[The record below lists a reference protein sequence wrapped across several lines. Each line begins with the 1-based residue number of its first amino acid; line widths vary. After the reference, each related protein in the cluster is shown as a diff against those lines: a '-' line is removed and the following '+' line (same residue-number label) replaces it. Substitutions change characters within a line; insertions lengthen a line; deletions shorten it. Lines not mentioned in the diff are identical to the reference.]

1 MLLHVGEEISIEGCD
16 SFLKP
21 IEFCCHPD
29 VLLLIQ
35 DVQHFQVSW
44 VQWTINQYDHLLNS
58 TFPHISLKLNPVHLS
73 FWSGSELIVG
83 VSWLS
88 QGFWDTGLWGC
99 SCYYAHWQFQK
110 CFHIFDPD
118 VVLRLRDD
126 RNRFFKDFNKWH
138 FLFCPSFFLLI
149 RIFFIFLMIEQSYIF
164 VEFGLRFRQFF
175 LLLANLVAPC
185 RSCAFKGVR
194 LRLYIVGVLIVCTE
208 KLND

>member
-58 TFPHISLKLNPVHLS
+58 TFPHISLKLNPVHLA

-83 VSWLS
+83 VS
-88 QGFWDTGLWGC
+88 
-99 SCYYAHWQFQK
+99 
-110 CFHIFDPD
+110 
-118 VVLRLRDD
+118 
-126 RNRFFKDFNKWH
+126 
-138 FLFCPSFFLLI
+138 
-149 RIFFIFLMIEQSYIF
+149 
-164 VEFGLRFRQFF
+164 
-175 LLLANLVAPC
+175 
-185 RSCAFKGVR
+185 
-194 LRLYIVGVLIVCTE
+194 
-208 KLND
+208 